1 MNAAEKSAVIGRRGK
16 RKSAGCCP
24 FHRTQCCRLHLGLD
38 VHCGSDAAAKLKDG
52 IYLLLF
58 IYPCYILADQRS
70 RKWIL
75 EREESKDQVTFSR
88 GVTMY

>member
-58 IYPCYILADQRS
+58 IYPCYILADHGVENGFWR
-70 RKWIL
+70 
-75 EREESKDQVTFSR
+75 ERRAKIKLRFQE
-88 GVTMY
+88 M